1 MSAEPTTY
9 NVYRVLFRQRRGRD
23 HEAITLVPAQ
33 NEDPRCWVGMECDP
47 RPAYRFSA
55 SKSYI
60 GSTLQ
65 FQLPK
70 AQLAR
75 FEDIARKHSPLYD
88 PRVLTEANPKPPARN
103 CSDWIDDVLAEA
115 KTLI

>member
-1 MSAEPTTY
+1 
-9 NVYRVLFRQRRGRD
+9 
-23 HEAITLVPAQ
+23 
-33 NEDPRCWVGMECDP
+33 MECDP